1 MDVVAQTAAATVST
15 YAIAVGHQLLGNGG
29 GGNSSTEVLV
39 VHIHGDRLRG
49 AGGKAIAIGRGR
61 RPGQFAIA
69 RIAVVVIRRLRLLAV
84 LLQRNLWQ

>member
-1 MDVVAQTAAATVST
+1 
-15 YAIAVGHQLLGNGG
+15 
-29 GGNSSTEVLV
+29 LV
-39 VHIHGDRLRG
+39 FAFSCFPRTLFLFIIHGDRLRG

>member
-1 MDVVAQTAAATVST
+1 
-15 YAIAVGHQLLGNGG
+15 
-29 GGNSSTEVLV
+29 VLV